1 MNGYFRP
8 KIKLDDLEYNT
19 EDLSERGVSLLKSLQ
34 FVEMRLREIEHELAV
49 HKTAKNTY
57 TQSLIKEIRAS
68 GVEPTVEGV
77 AAEDQ

>member
-1 MNGYFRP
+1 MP

-19 EDLSERGVSLLKSLQ
+19 EDLSERGVAVLKSLQ

-57 TQSLIKEIRAS
+57 TQSLIKEIKAS
-68 GVEPTVEGV
+68 GVEPVIEGHPVE
-77 AAEDQ
+77 DT

>member
-1 MNGYFRP
+1 MP

-19 EDLSERGVSLLKSLQ
+19 EDLSERGVAVLKSLQ

>member
-1 MNGYFRP
+1 MP